1 MFNTRLKVELQAL
14 QSEVLVSRQLLKGID
29 TCLVRVVLDSQYR
42 VTEANDGFLKMLGC
56 RAEQVLG
63 NSIED
68 FIPAYVRQLDCYR
81 NLLDSVHNREAVIDT
96 YRFQLADGRLAW
108 FRGLWQPIVDESG
121 ELRSIHAFGSNIT
134 ETVDVS
140 AENAA
145 FIQAL
150 LRSTAVIEF
159 DLKGQIL
166 TANNQFL
173 SAMGYDLAQIKD
185 KHHSLF
191 CHPVDAA
198 SSHYKEFWAT
208 LSRGDFVADRFKRVD
223 SAGRVVWLE
232 ANYNPVRNAQGQLY
246 KVVKF
251 ATVITDQLAR
261 EEEVS
266 KAATIAFDISQQTDA
281 VAKRGADV
289 VQNTVQTMR
298 SISDELQSAAAGIE
312 ALEKQSML
320 ISSIVQTIGGIA
332 QQTNLLALNAAI
344 EAARAGEQG
353 RGFAVVADEVRQLA
367 GRTSVAT
374 EEIVTVVQQNQSL
387 TDAAVHRMA
396 TSRGKA
402 EQGLMLANEAGA
414 VIVEIQEGA
423 RQVVRA
429 VGRFTN
435 QLK

>member
-1 MFNTRLKVELQAL
+1 M
-14 QSEVLVSRQLLKGID
+14 
-29 TCLVRVVLDSQYR
+29 
-42 VTEANDGFLKMLGC
+42 
-56 RAEQVLG
+56 
-63 NSIED
+63 
-68 FIPAYVRQLDCYR
+68 
-81 NLLDSVHNREAVIDT
+81 
-96 YRFQLADGRLAW
+96 
-108 FRGLWQPIVDESG
+108 
-121 ELRSIHAFGSNIT
+121 
-134 ETVDVS
+134 
-140 AENAA
+140 
-145 FIQAL
+145 
-150 LRSTAVIEF
+150 
-159 DLKGQIL
+159 
-166 TANNQFL
+166 
-173 SAMGYDLAQIKD
+173 
-185 KHHSLF
+185 
-191 CHPVDAA
+191 
-198 SSHYKEFWAT
+198 
-208 LSRGDFVADRFKRVD
+208 
-223 SAGRVVWLE
+223 
-232 ANYNPVRNAQGQLY
+232 
-246 KVVKF
+246 
-251 ATVITDQLAR
+251 ITDQLAR